1 VVAGQGVIMKVP
13 FDQEIEINAGG
24 IKRHVT
30 STSWNNFEYQ
40 KLKKLQAD
48 APVNFLRNNL
58 SSFIK
63 YMVLER

>member
-1 VVAGQGVIMKVP
+1 MEVP
-13 FDQEIEINAGG
+13 FDQEIEMNDGG

-30 STSWNNFEYQ
+30 STSWNNSEYQ

-48 APVNFLRNNL
+48 APANFLRKNL